1 MPRLSPRLIRH
12 AHNANPLLKLLLP
25 VCRDLESARNELR
38 WLQDHAVGL
47 AARSRNAPQTWQTR
61 LQVMVRQRAT
71 GKPLQYI
78 LGTEYF
84 GDLEIVCRPGVLI
97 PRQDT
102 AASVA
107 HLAHLLQSNDCL
119 PNRLRVL
126 DLCTGSGCIPLL
138 LEHLF
143 SQSGDPPDLQ
153 LLGVDV
159 SKRCLDLA
167 EENKARCQARHAE
180 FAQADVLATGDVSP
194 QGQPLPALL
203 KSRASPNWDILISNP
218 PYISS
223 HDFRKTTARSVRK
236 FEPKLALVPPAGV
249 SEIPDD
255 GDLFYPRLLDVAD
268 HVHSKVVL
276 FEVADLSQALRVAS
290 MAKKKGSWD
299 GVEIWKDEPGAKDDS
314 MVQLEQVVSG
324 LKVLGRGN
332 GRSVVC
338 WRDQGARWLGRT

>member
-1 MPRLSPRLIRH
+1 MPRLSPRLLRH
-12 AHNANPLLKLLLP
+12 AHNAHPLLRLLLP
-25 VCRDLESARNELR
+25 VCRDLDSARNELR
-38 WLQDHAVGL
+38 WLQDHAQTL
-47 AARSRNAPQTWQTR
+47 AARSPNPEKWETR

-107 HLAHLLQSNDCL
+107 YLARLLQSSDSL
-119 PNRLRVL
+119 PSQLRVL
-126 DLCTGSGCIPLL
+126 DLCTGTGCIPLL
-138 LEHLF
+138 LDHLL
-143 SQSGDPPDLQ
+143 SHSHDPPELQ

-159 SKRCLDLA
+159 SKKCVDLA
-167 EENKARCQARHAE
+167 EENKARCQARYTE
-180 FAQADVLATGDVSP
+180 FAQADVLAAKGSP
-194 QGQPLPALL
+194 QAPSLLALL
-203 KSRASPNWDILISNP
+203 QSRASPRWDILTSNP

-223 HDFRKTTARSVRK
+223 HAFVHTTARSVRN

-249 SEIPDD
+249 SEIPGD
-255 GDLFYPRLLDVAD
+255 GDLFYPRLLDAAD
-268 HVHSKVVL
+268 HVQSQVAL

-290 MAKKKGSWD
+290 LIRDKGSWE
-299 GVEIWKDEPGAKDDS
+299 GVEIWRDEPGAKDES
-314 MVQLEQVVSG
+314 FVHIEHTFYNVRI
-324 LKVLGRGN
+324 LGRGN

-338 WRDQGARWLGRT
+338 WRNQGATWLGR